1 MSFPYEDTQEQ
12 IRQSIT
18 SRMGDSVSTLEGS
31 FGDIVPRAVSYEL
44 WRFYTQLR
52 ALTGIAFPDANSGK
66 YLDMKCNEYG
76 ITRKQAG
83 FAVVIL
89 TFNGNANT
97 NIPKNTAVQTAD
109 GLIFNTESAV
119 KIPESG
125 TVEVLAKAENSGVI
139 YNVKENTITKMLTSI
154 NGVSSVT
161 NAEFATGGYDEETS
175 EALYERLNML
185 RQSRATS
192 GNTTH
197 YEQWALEVEG
207 VGAARC
213 IEVWDGANTV
223 LVVIASA
230 DLLPVDQGI
239 CDKAKEYIETKRP
252 VGAIVTVKSAEAVTL
267 NINAEIVLENNAQ
280 LESVKNEFNQKL
292 TEYLKSVAFGG
303 EQVIYA
309 RVLYLLLGITGVA
322 DYKSFTING
331 DTQNIALQKTN
342 VPTIGEV
349 NIVDSKNT

>member
-12 IRQSIT
+12 IRQNIT

-52 ALTGIAFPDANSGK
+52 ALTGIAFPDANSGR
-66 YLDMKCNEYG
+66 YLEMRCSEYG

-83 FAVVIL
+83 FAVVMM
-89 TFNGNANT
+89 TFNGNVNT

-109 GLIFNTESAV
+109 GLIFNTQSAV

-125 TVEVLAKAENSGVI
+125 TVEILAKAENSGVI

-154 NGVSSVT
+154 NGINRVI
-161 NAEFATGGYDEETS
+161 NLEPATGGYDEETS
-175 EALYERLNML
+175 EALYERLNMI

-192 GNTTH
+192 GNAAH
-197 YEQWALEVEG
+197 YEEWALEVEG

-213 IEVWDGANTV
+213 IEVWDGPNTV
-223 LVVIASA
+223 LVVVASA
-230 DLLPVDQGI
+230 DLLPVDQSI
-239 CDKAKEYIETKRP
+239 CDKAKDYIETKRP

-280 LESVKNEFNQKL
+280 LESVETEFKQKL
-292 TEYLKSVAFGG
+292 TEYLKSFAFGG

-309 RVLYLLLGITGVA
+309 RVLYFLLGITGVS
-322 DYKSFTING
+322 DYKSFTIND
-331 DTQNIALQKTN
+331 DTQNIALQKAN

-349 NIVDSKNT
+349 SLIDNKNT